1 MPAERETR
9 IIVLHL
15 TKYGEKSQVVQAL
28 DAERGR
34 TGFFLRGAGKSRG
47 AQGQYH
53 SLSILD
59 ATVTRGTGDLEYL
72 KEAERPYPLTA
83 IRTDPYKSAVALFI
97 GELLYRGVQDGA
109 MDPDLFNF
117 LEQEIIA
124 LDAEAGSVAN
134 FHICFL
140 VDFCSALGF
149 RPKDNYSPVAPLFQP
164 VSAEFAPENSLAE
177 VWSREDSLLLH
188 KLLTLGHEEA
198 MALPL
203 NRDRRGGF
211 AQKMVEYL
219 SYHLSLNLNIRS
231 LKVLHDLFS

>member
-15 TKYGEKSQVVQAL
+15 TKYGDRSQVVQAL

-34 TGFFLRGAGKSRG
+34 TGFFLRGAGKSLG

-53 SLSILD
+53 SLSILE
-59 ATVTRGTGDLEYL
+59 ATVTRGKGDLEYL

-134 FHICFL
+134 FHLCFL
-140 VDFCSALGF
+140 VDFCRALGF
-149 RPKDNYSPVAPLFQP
+149 QPKDNYSSVAPLFQP

-188 KLLTLGHEEA
+188 KLLTLPREEA

-203 NRDRRGGF
+203 NRDRRGEF